1 MSKTWKIMLE
11 NKLIE
16 HYGQTD
22 GVALCDKYNNGFS
35 KGYMDDYSVDQ
46 AFNDIPYVERL
57 SEKNPIQLDLY
68 SPDINAEN
76 CLHLRIFQWKNLVS
90 LSDIIPIVENFDLRV
105 ENERSFKVK
114 LANRQQAWISDFVVT
129 YLKAPFKI
137 NEVREIF
144 HQAFLNVFSGFFE
157 NDSFN
162 KLVLGASLSG
172 HETIILRAYTKYLLQ
187 IGYRFSQ
194 SYIEKTLTNNTSI
207 ARQLIELFKVL
218 HNPDVAMR
226 KGKQSDKIEQ
236 QIIQELELV
245 GNLDEDQIIRCL
257 LNLIKATLRT
267 NYFVSVQPPLPSPH
281 SLPTDPISDA
291 RTQSIDVFAIKLNS
305 RAIPELPLPKPLYE
319 IFVYSPMFEAIHL
332 RSEKIARGGI
342 RWSERH
348 EDFRTE
354 ILGLMK
360 AQVVKNSIIVPS
372 GAKGGFVLK
381 TLPPSATQEVT
392 RNLVV
397 QGYKLFIKTLLS
409 LTDNIED
416 NKCIHPAGV
425 ICYDNSDPYLV
436 VAADK
441 GTAAFSNLAND
452 ISKDYNF
459 WLGDAFA
466 SGGSTGY
473 DHKKMGITAR
483 GAWVSILHHFHALN
497 FDIKNN
503 DFSVI
508 GIGDM
513 SGDVFGN
520 GMLYSKRIKLI
531 GAFDHRHIF
540 IDPTPDPEI
549 SYLERERMFN
559 LPTSSWA
566 DYNTQLISKGGGVFK
581 RNVKSITL
589 TTEMQQ
595 LFKLEDSTLTP
606 NELIAVMLKAPVD
619 LLFNGGIGTFVK
631 SSTEKNTDVSDRSN
645 DYCRVDGN
653 ELRCKIVG
661 EGGNLG
667 FTQLGRVEYALTGG
681 LIITDFIDNSAGVNC
696 SDHEVNLKIL
706 LDSEACKGNLTQD
719 DRNTLLT
726 SLTHEVAS
734 HVLVDN
740 HNQATVINYSVF
752 SAKKNISL
760 HTDYIK
766 ELETQG
772 ILNRRVEFLP
782 TEKELIERKKA
793 GAGLTRPELAI
804 LLAYTKIHLKKEILK
819 SALPEDHY
827 LSQIVETAF
836 PLSIRKKYQQAMHNH
851 PLKRDIIATQL
862 SNEVVNNMGLTFVYR
877 TQIETGESIED
888 IIRAYTIASHSFK
901 TSELQLT
908 IDSLELKITMEEQ
921 FEIRRNIRKLINLS
935 TRWFLHGNYHKR
947 PLKSVIDHYAAN
959 IKRIEKLVPE
969 LMTGITKTY
978 FKELTDKF
986 LKANL
991 SVDTANHIA
1000 AYRAIYTS
1008 LNIIEV
1014 ATKNKFNLEKT
1025 AKIYFAGGERMDLVW
1040 FRDQLANDLRDD
1052 YWNVLTRLT
1061 LRDELDIL
1069 QRAITVAILNEDE
1082 DNMREKELIEKWVN
1096 NNRLI
1101 VARWN
1106 ALLLQLHNS
1115 STIEYTMF
1123 FIAIRELSRLL
1134 RTDQTRK

>member
-1 MSKTWKIMLE
+1 MTKTWKTILE
-11 NKLIE
+11 NKLIK
-16 HYGQTD
+16 HYGQTN
-22 GVALCDKYNNGFS
+22 GFALCNKYNNGFS
-35 KGYMDDYSVDQ
+35 RSYMDSYSVDQ
-46 AFNDIPYVERL
+46 AFNDIPYLERL
-57 SEKNPIQLDLY
+57 SEKKTVQLDLY
-68 SPDINAEN
+68 RPDTIAEN

-90 LSDIIPIVENFDLRV
+90 LSDIIPILENFDLRV

-114 LANRQQAWISDFVVT
+114 LANRQQVWISDFVVS
-129 YLKAPFKI
+129 YLKTSFKASEI
-137 NEVREIF
+137 KEIF
-144 HQAFLNVFSGFFE
+144 HQAFLNVFSGFSE
-157 NDSFN
+157 NDGFN
-162 KLVLGASLSG
+162 KLVLGASVSG

-194 SYIEKTLTNNTSI
+194 SYIERTLTNNASI
-207 ARQLIELFKVL
+207 ARQLIKLFKVL
-218 HNPDVAMR
+218 HDPDVAIR
-226 KGKQSDKIEQ
+226 AGKHSDQIEQ

-245 GNLDEDQIIRCL
+245 GNLDEDRIIRCF
-257 LNLIKATLRT
+257 LNLIKTTLRT
-267 NYFVSVQPPLPSPH
+267 NYFVSMQPPGLSTGSIP
-281 SLPTDPISDA
+281 DA
-291 RTQSIDVFAIKLNS
+291 ESRSIDVFAIKLNS
-305 RAIPELPLPKPLYE
+305 RAIPELPLPIPLYE

-332 RSEKIARGGI
+332 RSGKIARGGI
-342 RWSERH
+342 RWSERP

-381 TLPPSATQEVT
+381 TISPSATPETT

-397 QGYKLFIKTLLS
+397 HCYKLFIKALLS
-409 LTDNIED
+409 LTDNIE
-416 NKCIHPAGV
+416 NGKGVHPAGV

-441 GTAAFSNLAND
+441 GTASFSNLANS

-483 GAWVSILHHFHALN
+483 GAWVSILHHFRAIK

-503 DFSVI
+503 DISVI

-520 GMLYSKRIKLI
+520 GMLYSRRIKLI

-549 SYLERERMFN
+549 SYLERERLFN
-559 LPTSSWA
+559 LPTSSWE

-581 RNVKSITL
+581 RNVKSIIL
-589 TTEMQQ
+589 TMEMKQ
-595 LFKLEDSTLTP
+595 LFKLKNNALTP
-606 NELIAVMLKAPVD
+606 NELIAVLLKAPVD
-619 LLFNGGIGTFVK
+619 LIFNGGIGTFVK
-631 SSTEKNTDVSDRSN
+631 SSAEKNTDVGDRGN

-667 FTQLGRVEYALTGG
+667 FTQLGRVEYALAGG

-706 LDSEACKGNLTQD
+706 LDSEVCKGNLSQD
-719 DRNTLLT
+719 ERNALLT
-726 SLTHEVAS
+726 SLTQEVAS

-740 HNQATVINYSVF
+740 HNQAIVINYSVF

-782 TEKELIERKKA
+782 NEKELIERKFT
-793 GAGLTRPELAI
+793 GTGLTRPELAI

-819 SALPEDHY
+819 SALPEDNY
-827 LSQIVETAF
+827 LSQIIETAF

-877 TQIETGESIED
+877 MQMETGESIED

-901 TSELQLT
+901 ASELQVT

-921 FEIRRNIRKLINLS
+921 FEIRRNIRKLVNLS

-959 IKRIEKLVPE
+959 IKIIEKLVPE

-978 FKELTDKF
+978 FKELTNKF

-991 SVDTANHIA
+991 SLDTAKHIA

-1014 ATKNKFNLEKT
+1014 ATKNSFDLEKT

-1040 FRDQLANDLRDD
+1040 FRDQLANDLRED

-1082 DNMREKELIEKWVN
+1082 DNLDEKELIDKWVN
-1096 NNRLI
+1096 NNLRI
-1101 VARWN
+1101 ITRWN
-1106 ALLLQLHNS
+1106 TLLLQLHNS
-1115 STIEYTMF
+1115 SVIEYNMF

-1134 RTDQTRK
+1134 QAEGIKD